1 MLDSELEAIVV
12 SEVLKQGSLSF
23 MELMALTQYSPSCG
37 YYMRSKSP
45 FGNVGDFVTA
55 PMMSP
60 LLAKAVSSWIKAKGV
75 DEVLEIAPG
84 NGELA
89 TQILKN
95 HPEIKR
101 YYLLDKNPQALRST
115 DFRLEVVSSIPKA
128 FSGAVIANEWL
139 DALPFR
145 RFVWKKD
152 GLFEFRVK
160 GSNSGLEM
168 YLSPVNE
175 KPLLHEYTKTWSE
188 PYVFEEIDYSPL
200 KALREHK
207 GPCLLIDY
215 GYEEKELYHP
225 DRMLGSM
232 ICIKKHQV
240 IPFAL
245 KTMGSYDITCA
256 VNWSE
261 VTRVMDKMR
270 YEQTSFG
277 TQADFL
283 RYFLEHE
290 CYETNPLVASYEM
303 GQYIKV
309 SEYCPSH
316 IK

>member
-1 MLDSELEAIVV
+1 MLDSELKDIIATEV
-12 SEVLKQGSLSF
+12 SKRGSLSF
-23 MELMALTQYSPSCG
+23 AELMALTQYSPNCG
-37 YYMRSKSP
+37 YYMRSKTP
-45 FGNVGDFVTA
+45 FSAVGDFVTA

-60 LLAKAVSSWIKAKGV
+60 LLAKAIGSWIKAKGV

-84 NGELA
+84 NGALA
-89 TQILKN
+89 AQILKN

-101 YYLLDKNPQALRST
+101 YYLLDKNPQALKST
-115 DFRLEVVSSIPKA
+115 DPRFEVVSSVPKA

-145 RFVWKKD
+145 RFVWKKE
-152 GLFEFRVK
+152 GIFEFRVK
-160 GSNSGLEM
+160 ASSSGLEM
-168 YLSPVNE
+168 YLSPAKE
-175 KPLLHEYTKTWSE
+175 KPLLHEYTKSWPE

-232 ICIKKHQV
+232 ICIQKHKL
-240 IPFAL
+240 IPFSL
-245 KTMGSYDITCA
+245 KNMGDYDITCA

-261 VTRVMDKMR
+261 VTRVMHKMG

-290 CYETNPLVASYEM
+290 CHETSPLVASHEM

-309 SEYCPSH
+309 SEYL
-316 IK
+316 